1 VAHASGGKPPADRP
15 TAPLGRQDWLEA
27 GQRLLRT
34 SGVGGLKLRALADS
48 LGISTGSFYHHFRD
62 FDAYL
67 VALAKYYSGEQ
78 LAANI
83 ATVMRE
89 AHTPY
94 DRIVRAS
101 ALARETSLPELITA
115 MRAWARRDPRVA
127 PEVAVL
133 EQGLMDF
140 LAQCFVGLGF
150 TQAQAVTRAFVML
163 SAASSEVALPG
174 SGDKG
179 QFGRAIIDLVC
190 AGSPRRNE
198 KEFPGHNT

>member
-1 VAHASGGKPPADRP
+1 LPEALAVGRAPAGKPPADKP
-15 TAPLGRQDWLEA
+15 TGPLGRRDWLEA
-27 GQRLLRT
+27 GQLLLRT
-34 SGVGGLKLRALADS
+34 SGVGGLKLRALAAS
-48 LGISTGSFYHHFRD
+48 LGISTGSFYHHFSD

-83 ATVMRE
+83 ATVLRE

-101 ALARETSLPELITA
+101 QLAGETALPELIAA
-115 MRAWARRDPRVA
+115 MRAWARRDDRVA

-140 LAQCFVGLGF
+140 LAECFVGLGF
-150 TQAQAVTRAFVML
+150 THEQAVARAFVML
-163 SAASSEVALPG
+163 SVAGGEVAPPDL
-174 SGDKG
+174 GDKG
-179 QFGRAIIDLVC
+179 RFGRVIIDLVC
-190 AGSPRRNE
+190 EGAPALRS
-198 KEFPGHNT
+198 

>member
-1 VAHASGGKPPADRP
+1 VGKP
-15 TAPLGRQDWLEA
+15 TAPLARRDWLEA
-27 GQRLLRT
+27 GQRLLLNA
-34 SGVGGLKLRALADS
+34 GVGGLKLRALAAS
-48 LGISTGSFYHHFRD
+48 LGISTGSFYHHFSD

-89 AHTPY
+89 AETPY
-94 DRIVRAS
+94 DRVVRAS

-115 MRAWARRDPRVA
+115 MRAWARRDARVA
-127 PEVAVL
+127 PEVEVL
-133 EQGLMDF
+133 ERGLMDF

-150 TQAQAVTRAFVML
+150 TQEQAAIRAFVML

-174 SGDKG
+174 LDDKARL
-179 QFGRAIIDLVC
+179 GRSIIDLVC
-190 AGSPRRNE
+190 EGAPAHR
-198 KEFPGHNT
+198 P

>member
-1 VAHASGGKPPADRP
+1 MVRATAAKP
-15 TAPLGRQDWLEA
+15 TSPLGRRDWLEA
-27 GQRLLRT
+27 GQALLRA
-34 SGVGGLKLRALADS
+34 SGVGGLKLRALAAS
-48 LGISTGSFYHHFRD
+48 LGISTGSFYHHFSD

-101 ALARETSLPELITA
+101 QLARETSLPELITA
-115 MRAWARRDPRVA
+115 MRAWARRDARVA

-150 TQAQAVTRAFVML
+150 TRDQAVVRAFVML
-163 SAASSEVALPG
+163 SVAGGETALPEL
-174 SGDKG
+174 GDKSRL
-179 QFGRAIIDLVC
+179 GREIIDLAC
-190 AGSPRRNE
+190 EGAPALRA
-198 KEFPGHNT
+198 

>member
-1 VAHASGGKPPADRP
+1 VTQRGASATKPGA
-15 TAPLGRQDWLEA
+15 ALGRRDWLEA
-27 GQRLLRT
+27 GQRLLRS
-34 SGVGGLKLRALADS
+34 SGVAGLKLRALADT
-48 LGISTGSFYHHFRD
+48 LGISTGSFYHHFSD

-83 ATVMRE
+83 ATVLRE
-89 AHTPY
+89 AHAPH

-101 ALARETSLPELITA
+101 ALARETSLPELMTA
-115 MRAWARRDPRVA
+115 MRAWARRDARVA

-140 LAQCFVGLGF
+140 LARCFEGLGF
-150 TQAQAVTRAFVML
+150 TPDQATTRAFVML

-174 SGDKG
+174 LGDKG
-179 QFGRAIIDLVC
+179 QLGRAIIDLVC
-190 AGSPRRNE
+190 EGAPTLRA
-198 KEFPGHNT
+198 

>member
-1 VAHASGGKPPADRP
+1 MPEARGRASAGKPPADKS
-15 TAPLGRQDWLEA
+15 TAPLGRRDWLEA

-34 SGVGGLKLRALADS
+34 SGVGGLKLRALAAS
-48 LGISTGSFYHHFRD
+48 LGISTGSFYHHFSD

-83 ATVMRE
+83 ATVLRE

-101 ALARETSLPELITA
+101 QLAGETALPELIAA
-115 MRAWARRDPRVA
+115 MRAWARRDGRVA

-140 LAQCFVGLGF
+140 MAECFVGLGF
-150 TQAQAVTRAFVML
+150 TQAQAVARAFVML
-163 SAASSEVALPG
+163 SVAGGEVAPPDL
-174 SGDKG
+174 GDKG
-179 QFGRAIIDLVC
+179 RFGRVIIDLVC
-190 AGSPRRNE
+190 QGAPALRRQA
-198 KEFPGHNT
+198 P

>member
-1 VAHASGGKPPADRP
+1 MRRSGPALASVVKP

-27 GQRLLRT
+27 GQTLLRT
-34 SGVGGLKLRALADS
+34 SGVSGLKLRAVASS
-48 LGISTGSFYHHFRD
+48 LGISTGSFYHHFSD

-83 ATVMRE
+83 ATVLRE

-101 ALARETSLPELITA
+101 QVARDTALPELIAA
-115 MRAWARRDPRVA
+115 MRAWARRDERVA
-127 PEVAVL
+127 PEVAIL

-140 LAQCFVGLGF
+140 LAECFVGLGF
-150 TQAQAVTRAFVML
+150 TQEQAVARAFVML
-163 SAASSEVALPG
+163 SVAGGEVPPPDL
-174 SGDKG
+174 GDKHR
-179 QFGRAIIDLVC
+179 FGGVIIDLVC
-190 AGSPRRNE
+190 AGA
-198 KEFPGHNT
+198 PGLRG

>member
-1 VAHASGGKPPADRP
+1 LPDAIRTARALAGKPA
-15 TAPLGRQDWLEA
+15 APLGRRDWLEA

-48 LGISTGSFYHHFRD
+48 LGISTGSFYHHFSD

-78 LAANI
+78 LAASI

-101 ALARETSLPELITA
+101 RLAGETALPELIAA
-115 MRAWARRDPRVA
+115 MRAWARRDERVA
-127 PEVAVL
+127 PEVAIL

-140 LAQCFVGLGF
+140 LAECFVSLGF
-150 TQAQAVTRAFVML
+150 TQEQAVARAFVML
-163 SAASSEVALPG
+163 SVAGGEVPPPDL
-174 SGDKG
+174 GDKHR
-179 QFGRAIIDLVC
+179 FGGVIIDLVC
-190 AGSPRRNE
+190 AGAPTLSR
-198 KEFPGHNT
+198 

>member
-1 VAHASGGKPPADRP
+1 LPEAAQLGRVPAGKQA
-15 TAPLGRQDWLEA
+15 APLGRRDWLEA

-34 SGVGGLKLRALADS
+34 SGVGALKLRALADS
-48 LGISTGSFYHHFRD
+48 LGISTGSFYHHFSD

-78 LAANI
+78 LAASI

-101 ALARETSLPELITA
+101 RLAHDVALPELMVA
-115 MRAWARRDPRVA
+115 MRAWARRDDRVA

-140 LAQCFVGLGF
+140 LAGCFVGLGF
-150 TQAQAVTRAFVML
+150 TQEQAAARAFVML
-163 SAASSEVALPG
+163 SVACGEVARPDL
-174 SGDKG
+174 GDERR
-179 QFGRAIIDLVC
+179 FGRAITDLVC
-190 AGSPRRNE
+190 AGAPAQTSR
-198 KEFPGHNT
+198 

>member
-1 VAHASGGKPPADRP
+1 M
-15 TAPLGRQDWLEA
+15 
-27 GQRLLRT
+27 
-34 SGVGGLKLRALADS
+34 GGLKLHALAAS
-48 LGISTGSFYHHFRD
+48 LGISTGSFYHHFSH

-83 ATVMRE
+83 ATVLRE

-101 ALARETSLPELITA
+101 QLARDTALPELIAA
-115 MRAWARRDPRVA
+115 MRAWARRDGRVA

-140 LAQCFVGLGF
+140 LAECFVGLGF
-150 TQAQAVTRAFVML
+150 TREQAAARAFVML
-163 SAASSEVALPG
+163 SVAGGEVPPPDL
-174 SGDKG
+174 GDKG
-179 QFGRAIIDLVC
+179 RFGRVIIDLVC
-190 AGSPRRNE
+190 EGAPALRA
-198 KEFPGHNT
+198 